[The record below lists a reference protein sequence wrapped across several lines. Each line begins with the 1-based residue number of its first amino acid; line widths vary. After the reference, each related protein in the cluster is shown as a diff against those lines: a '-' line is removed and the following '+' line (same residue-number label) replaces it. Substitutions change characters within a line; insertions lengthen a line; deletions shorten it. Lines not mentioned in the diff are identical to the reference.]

1 MDPRHVDVTTF
12 VRAETDLM
20 LSRLLV
26 QSGGVNRW
34 FHHRTPTPLDQQPVI
49 RLNRDTLYS
58 HVVADI
64 AGGATLTLPDAGD
77 RYLSAMV
84 VDRDH
89 YVTDVLHEPGEHALS
104 ADRHGTDVVLVGVRI
119 LVDPDDADDVAEV
132 AALQDRLG
140 FAAASGRP
148 FSAPDYDQAS
158 QDRTR
163 EALLA
168 LQRDLP
174 GFEGS
179 FGPRERVDPVRHLLG
194 TAAGFGGLPSSE
206 ATYLNVDPGLPV
218 GSYELTVPAD
228 VPVDGFWSISLYDA
242 RGFFPTGTGGPV
254 NLNSITAARDA
265 DGSVTVRFGGEP
277 GRPNQLPLVE
287 GWNYLVRLY
296 RPHPEVLDGTW
307 VFPELRTTGDDRAG

>member
-1 MDPRHVDVTTF
+1 MNTRQVDVTTF
-12 VRAETDLM
+12 ARAETDLM
-20 LSRLLV
+20 LSRLLA

-34 FHHRTPTPLDQQPVI
+34 FHHRTPTPLDDQPVI

-58 HVVADI
+58 FVVADI
-64 AGGATLTLPDAGD
+64 SGGATLTLPDAGR

-89 YVTDVLHEPGEHALS
+89 YVTAVLHEPGEHALS
-104 ADRHGTDVVLVGVRI
+104 ADRHGTDVVLVGVRT
-119 LVDPDDADDVAEV
+119 LVDPDDAADVAHV

-140 FAAASGRP
+140 FTAASSRP
-148 FSAPDYDQAS
+148 FGAPDWDRAS

-168 LQRDLP
+168 LQRDLD
-174 GFEGS
+174 GLDHA
-179 FGPRERVDPVRHLLG
+179 FGTRQEVDPVRHLLG
-194 TAAGFGGLPSSE
+194 TAAGWGGLPSTE
-206 ATYLNVDPGLPV
+206 ATYLNAEPRLPL

-242 RGFFPTGTGGPV
+242 HGYFPTGTGGAV
-254 NLNSITAARDA
+254 SLNSITAARDA
-265 DGSVTVRFGGEP
+265 DGSVTLRFGGEP
-277 GRPNQLPLVE
+277 GRPNQLPLVD

-296 RPHPEVLDGTW
+296 RPRPAVLDGSWT
-307 VFPELRTTGDDRAG
+307 FPELRATTG